1 MTDSQLWQNLQES
14 LAYLRAEKLPL
25 KAGHDGGVGQLLVQG
40 DQAEGLQERGGLHGP
55 LLSDRRPL
63 QGEGETPHSD
73 RAGLSYVVCC
83 SAHLVLLQPGG
94 PPGGQGGG
102 VAAHTGP
109 VAGDRGSHS
118 PAGQEDELQGPQTSH
133 HQSHSVAPPR
143 PGKTVL
149 SYKT

>member
-1 MTDSQLWQNLQES
+1 MSTCLKDSFP
-14 LAYLRAEKLPL
+14 YLRAEKLPL

-40 DQAEGLQERGGLHGP
+40 DQAERLQERGGLHGP

-109 VAGDRGSHS
+109 VAGDRVPHG
-118 PAGQEDELQGPQTSH
+118 PPRQEDELQGAEASH
-133 HQSHSVAPPR
+133 HQPNKVT
-143 PGKTVL
+143 TVL
-149 SYKT
+149 CTFIVRSY